1 MAKQLKSI
9 LLMKQ
14 FFTTLS
20 LSLVLMLASHHTAS
34 AQQDVTFW
42 GKEDAYLMRQAAMMF
57 DLADKALSENPPT
70 VGAPTVR
77 KLALYNLD
85 AMLHETKYDNSEPFK
100 NFVRSRTGKV
110 IEDMKQPVKKGAK
123 IYKIYNDGFVARTKS
138 VTIAFDVVRGTLKGE
153 KIISDELIS
162 AIVDQCDILFLTH
175 NHGDHVDRFV
185 ADRFIKAGKPVI
197 AASEILKGVDGV
209 THYRSESEVLH
220 HSADLLTGEKLSLRI
235 YPGHQSEMMCNVYA
249 VTTPEGLTFAH
260 TGDQYRKEDFEW
272 IEKVKE
278 DEPQIDALMINCW
291 SMNIADAI
299 KGFNPRYVLTG
310 HENEM
315 GHTIDHRE
323 AFWLTFQKMEPVEH
337 DYVVMGW
344 GEWFSFK

>member
-1 MAKQLKSI
+1 
-9 LLMKQ
+9 MKQ
-14 FFTTLS
+14 FFTTLA

-34 AQQDVTFW
+34 AQQDVAFW

-57 DLADKALSENPPT
+57 DLSDKALSENPPT
-70 VGAPTVR
+70 VGAPTAR

-100 NFVRSRTGKV
+100 SFVLSRTNKV
-110 IEDMKQPVKKGAK
+110 IEDMKLPVKKGAK
-123 IYKIYNDGFVARTKS
+123 IYKIYNDGFVVRTKS

-175 NHGDHVDRFV
+175 NHDDHVDRFV

-197 AASEILKGVDGV
+197 AASEILKGVEGV

-220 HSADLLTGEKLSLRI
+220 HSANLLTGEKLSFRI

-249 VTTPEGLTFAH
+249 VTTPEGLTLAH
-260 TGDQYRKEDFEW
+260 TGDQYLKEDFEW

-278 DEPQIDALMINCW
+278 DKPQIDALMINCW